1 MKKIIPFKKDIIF
14 KNNINEVT
22 SISLEHTLSVSEE
35 ENSIIGEFTVSGEYR
50 MTDESINTEAFS
62 YELPFDI
69 HMDDKYVLS
78 DVTIDIDDF
87 YYEIINDNVLSV
99 HIDVMVDK
107 LEEVLPVIE
116 KIEEIEEVN
125 IPREDILESEREFML
140 EENEETKRCIEPED
154 EDEVQDTKRDIGV
167 EKEVEAIFDTVN
179 ETSETYKSY
188 KVYIVR
194 EGDDLELIMEKYS
207 ITKEELEAYNDLK
220 EIKLGDKIIIPCI
233 HETA

>member
-14 KNNINEVT
+14 KNNISEVT

-87 YYEIINDNVLSV
+87 YYEIVNDNVLSV

-107 LEEVLPVIE
+107 IEEVLPVIE
-116 KIEEIEEVN
+116 KMEEIEEVN

-154 EDEVQDTKRDIGV
+154 EVQDTKRDIELGQ
-167 EKEVEAIFDTVN
+167 EVEAIFDTVN